1 MVNCFSGRLKL
12 MLYMVAALAL
22 FHHGISHASSLTI
35 CNEGEDDIV
44 MAGLADKA
52 IFFEEHGLWAG

>member
-1 MVNCFSGRLKL
+1 